1 MRVCLIEQLSSMY
14 NYQKIEKE
22 RVWGRETEREK
33 ERRQKGEKKEGGD
46 GRKERK
52 RQYTCIYGN

>member
-1 MRVCLIEQLSSMY
+1 MC
-14 NYQKIEKE
+14 NYKKKEKE

-33 ERRQKGEKKEGGD
+33 ERREKGEKKKGGD

-52 RQYTCIYGN
+52 RQYTCIYGKFVIRE